1 MSTLP
6 LRVGILGYGRIGQL
20 HAANVLA
27 SPGATLV
34 GVADPLFAA
43 SPPALDGVPAYAD
56 PGHILEDPTIDA
68 VLVCGPTPTHAEH
81 IRRAAVAGKHVFCEK
96 PVDLDPEVAQ
106 AALAVVEASGVKL
119 QIGFNR
125 RFDPSFRRVADA
137 VHGGEI
143 GELCMMRVISRDPSP
158 PPLDYVRSSGGLFL
172 DMMIHD
178 FDMVRFVSG
187 SEVVE
192 VHARGAVRV
201 DPRIGEA
208 GDVDTAVVS
217 LRLASGAIAL
227 IENSRLATYGYD
239 QRVEAFGSA
248 GAIEARNH
256 TGAATLLKTAAGEQS
271 EKPLAFFLERY
282 EMAYRLELAEF
293 LAAVREDRR
302 PSVSAH
308 DGLAPLWIALAAGR
322 SLHSGRPEPVDG
334 AAGSPRSGES
344 TTGSPGSGKST
355 TVPV

>member
-1 MSTLP
+1 MRPGAQL
-6 LRVGILGYGRIGQL
+6 LRIGIVGYGRIGQL

-27 SPGATLV
+27 SPEATLV
-34 GVADPLFAA
+34 AVADPRFAA
-43 SPPALDGVPAYAD
+43 GMPALDGIPAYAD
-56 PGHILEDPTIDA
+56 PAHVLEDPAVDA

-81 IRRAAVAGKHVFCEK
+81 IRAAAAAGKHVFCEK
-96 PVDLDPEVAQ
+96 PVDLDPAVAR
-106 AALAVVEASGVKL
+106 AALAAAEASGVKV

-125 RFDPSFRRVADA
+125 RFDPSFRRVAAA
-137 VHGGEI
+137 VRAGEI
-143 GELCMMRVISRDPSP
+143 GELCMLRVISRDPSP
-158 PPLDYVRSSGGLFL
+158 PPIEYVRESGGIFL

-217 LRLASGAIAL
+217 LRLASGAVAL
-227 IENSRLATYGYD
+227 IENSRVASYGYD

-282 EMAYRLELAEF
+282 EQAYRLELAEF
-293 LAAVREDRR
+293 LAAVRDDRQ
-302 PSVSAH
+302 PSVGAR
-308 DGLAPLWIALAAGR
+308 DGLAPLWIGLAADR
-322 SLHSGRPEPVDG
+322 SLCSGRPEPVV
-334 AAGSPRSGES
+334 AEVVAG
-344 TTGSPGSGKST
+344 
-355 TVPV
+355 